1 MQEIG
6 ALAYAMQ
13 RRTRGRIHVLRH
25 TGTRAHED
33 GIVTRTEEAVDGD
46 IVLTHHAVGDKLYTQ
61 RLNLAYLVAHH
72 ALRQSV
78 FRNTVHQHA
87 ARLSLSFEDGNIE
100 TLAGEITSHGKTSRT
115 RTDNR
120 HAAARLLRQLLSG
133 KVHLG
138 IEVSDKLLQLT
149 NLHRFSLLSQHTVS
163 LALLLVRTNTS
174 ADGRQV
180 ALGVDDAHR
189 STHVTH

>member
-1 MQEIG
+1 
-6 ALAYAMQ
+6 MQ
-13 RRTRGRIHVLRH
+13 RRTRGRIHILRH

-46 IVLTHHAVGDKLYTQ
+46 IVLTHHTVGDKLYTQ
-61 RLNLAYLVAHH
+61 CLNLANLVANH

-78 FRNTVHQHA
+78 FRNTIHQHA
-87 ARLSLSFEDGNIE
+87 ARLSLSLEDGDIE
-100 TLAGEITSHGKTSRT
+100 PLAGEITSHGKTGRS
-115 RTDNR
+115 RTDNGY
-120 HAAARLLRQLLSG
+120 AATRLLRQFFSG

-138 IEVSDKLLQLT
+138 IEVSDKLLQLA